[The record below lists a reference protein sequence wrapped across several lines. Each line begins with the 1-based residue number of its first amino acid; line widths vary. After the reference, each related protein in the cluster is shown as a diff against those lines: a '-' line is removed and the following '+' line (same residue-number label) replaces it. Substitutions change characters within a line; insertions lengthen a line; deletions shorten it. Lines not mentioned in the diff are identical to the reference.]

1 MVNKMINC
9 LTISQYR
16 DFSEDGQKALDL
28 IACLEN
34 ESNIQNKNEYVSCSE
49 NKKAI
54 ELSDSNRFDID
65 VCLQHMLNDKF
76 VRTEYNDVG
85 VFEPR
90 TKNSL
95 RYDNF
100 LNLLD
105 TIIVR
110 SSTQKQIL
118 PEHLKKKT
126 KIVRPVSSSPSKV
139 DPTKKLISK
148 FVFSCQFDN
157 KIDDV
162 LISYFNSFTINDNVC
177 LAVLSDA
184 QTLIQKIN
192 QVRDALALYN
202 AIDLYPEVQIVD
214 SLDMLL
220 NISHCAIEV
229 SGTYDVKNFCLSSIK
244 YGNPIITLK
253 NNPVLEW
260 LNENCYYVSESH
272 QDFAKS
278 YETCEF
284 LHRFSLSENMRKIFH
299 CRKEF
304 LEKQKALTEEY
315 HKSFEYNQDD
325 SIGAV
330 LCSL

>member
-1 MVNKMINC
+1 MINC

-105 TIIVR
+105 TIVYFVV
-110 SSTQKQIL
+110 Q
-118 PEHLKKKT
+118 HKKKY
-126 KIVRPVSSSPSKV
+126 
-139 DPTKKLISK
+139 
-148 FVFSCQFDN
+148 CQ
-157 KIDDV
+157 
-162 LISYFNSFTINDNVC
+162 ST
-177 LAVLSDA
+177 
-184 QTLIQKIN
+184 
-192 QVRDALALYN
+192 
-202 AIDLYPEVQIVD
+202 
-214 SLDMLL
+214 
-220 NISHCAIEV
+220 
-229 SGTYDVKNFCLSSIK
+229 
-244 YGNPIITLK
+244 
-253 NNPVLEW
+253 
-260 LNENCYYVSESH
+260 
-272 QDFAKS
+272 
-278 YETCEF
+278 
-284 LHRFSLSENMRKIFH
+284 
-299 CRKEF
+299 
-304 LEKQKALTEEY
+304 
-315 HKSFEYNQDD
+315 
-325 SIGAV
+325 
-330 LCSL
+330 